1 MAGDPRFFSR
11 TGPHALAVVAQAAGG
26 ELSGDDGR
34 MLGGIAPLQLAEG
47 GDVSFLDNRRYA
59 DLLATTR
66 AGAVIVHPDMRE
78 GVPSGCA
85 AIVTPEP
92 YVGWAR
98 VAGLFH
104 PLLPGQPGVHPTAV
118 VDPAAQVDPSAEI
131 GPLAVVAAGAEIGP
145 RCRVGP
151 LAVLG
156 AGVVLGPDCRIG
168 AHASVSHAILG
179 ARVYIYAGARIGQ
192 DGFGFAT
199 TKQGLLSV
207 PHVGR
212 VLLGDDVEIG
222 ANSTVDRGS
231 ALDTVIGAG
240 SRLDNLVQIGHN
252 VQLGRCCVVVSQAGI
267 SGSTVLGDF
276 VVLGGQAGLAGHL
289 RVGTGAKLGGQ
300 AGLMTDVPAGAEFLG
315 SPAIPVRA
323 FFRQVATLRRLSE
336 GGRAKAKPAATE
348 TGTD

>member
-1 MAGDPRFFSR
+1 MSGDPRFFTR
-11 TGPHALAVVAQAAGG
+11 TGPHALAAVAEAAGG
-26 ELSGDDGR
+26 ELSGGDGR
-34 MLGGIAPLQLAEG
+34 TLSGIAPLQSAAA

-59 DLLATTR
+59 ALLDTTR
-66 AGAVIVHPDMRE
+66 AGAVIVHPDLLDR
-78 GVPSGCA
+78 VPNGCA

-92 YVGWAR
+92 YAGWAR
-98 VAGLFH
+98 VATLFH
-104 PLLPGQPGVHPTAV
+104 PLPPAQPGVHPTAV
-118 VDPAAQVDPSAEI
+118 VDPAAQVDPSAEV
-131 GPLAVVAAGAEIGP
+131 GALAVIAAGAEIGP
-145 RCRVGP
+145 RCRIGP
-151 LAVLG
+151 LAAVG
-156 AGVVLGPDCRIG
+156 AGVVLGADCRIG
-168 AHASVSHAILG
+168 SHASVSHAILG

-199 TKQGLLSV
+199 TKQGLVTV

-276 VVLGGQAGLAGHL
+276 VVIGGQAGLAGHL
-289 RVGTGAKLGGQ
+289 HIGPGARLGGQ
-300 AGLMTDVPAGAEFLG
+300 AGVMTDVPAGAEFLG
-315 SPAIPVRA
+315 SPAMPVRA
-323 FFRQVATLRRLSE
+323 FFRQVATLRRLAE
-336 GGRAKAKPAATE
+336 GGRATAKPGATK